1 VSLDTLFITFVC
13 SGNIVPNSPETA
25 VKSERRLMLKAIDVG
40 YAKLCRFLEI
50 VDKNQI
56 H

>member
-1 VSLDTLFITFVC
+1 MTFVC
-13 SGNIVPNSPETA
+13 AGNTVPNSPEIA

-50 VDKNQI
+50 EDKN
-56 H
+56 